1 MELVR
6 VGAVTLNQTP
16 LDWQGNQQRIS
27 KFIEQAKTERV
38 DVLCFPELAVSGYG
52 CEDSFLSLD
61 TSKNAL
67 MMLKQ
72 IATLSQNITAVIG
85 LPMIFKNRL
94 YNCVAV
100 IQNGKI
106 IGINPKR
113 LLAREGI
120 HYEPRWFQPWPFGV
134 SDWIDIGGSKVP
146 FGDQH
151 YQLGTFKL
159 AVEICEEAWAAQSS
173 SQDHV
178 NSGCELIL
186 NPSASHFS
194 LRKIRTRERLVSH
207 WSRALKAHYCYTNL
221 VGLEAGRIVYDGGSI
236 FAESGE
242 IVGRGP
248 RFVFGDGELTFRDLD
263 IDLARSLKLATES
276 YAEDNHVPSST
287 CVVASPVHSAENPEI
302 NQNFK
307 TTKNE
312 QLEGQ
317 EIENP
322 DQSQEKYLEFSR
334 AVSLGLFDYLRK
346 SSGRGFV
353 ISLSGGIDS
362 GVCAALVGHMVYE
375 AQRQLGYQ
383 GLREF
388 LPKVYASEVKD
399 PKSRSAWVAK
409 ILITLYQGTEQSS
422 AATRKA
428 ASQLATE
435 LGARHFDT
443 DVQDLVNLYEAKFEE
458 LISRQLDWQK
468 DDLLK
473 QNIQARTRAPL
484 SWMFANNF
492 EMLLI
497 NTSNRSEN
505 AVGYTT
511 MDGDSAGG
519 LAPIAG
525 IDKHFLSSYIMWL
538 ESQEVFGRHQI
549 KSFSTIRQ
557 LPPSAE
563 LRPLAEQQSDEK
575 DLMPYVWLE
584 HIERLFI
591 RERMS
596 LEQVER
602 SMKLEFPDAENDH
615 LSNSV
620 IKFYKLWRTSQWKR
634 ERMAPSFHLDDFSVD
649 PKGFCRF
656 PILSGDLSDKIDKK

>member
-16 LDWQGNQQRIS
+16 LDWQGNQQRII
-27 KFIEQAKTERV
+27 KFIEQAKNECV
-38 DVLCFPELAVSGYG
+38 DVLCFPELAITGYG
-52 CEDSFLSLD
+52 CEDSFLSID
-61 TSKNAL
+61 TSQNAKMIL
-67 MMLKQ
+67 EQ
-72 IATLSQNITAVIG
+72 IATLTQDITAVIG

-100 IQNGKI
+100 MQKGKI

-134 SDWIDIGGSKVP
+134 SDWIDIGGAKVP

-159 AVEICEEAWAAQSS
+159 AIEICEEAWAAQSS

-194 LRKIRTRERLVSH
+194 IRKIRTRERLVSH

-221 VGLEAGRIVYDGGSI
+221 VGLEAGSIVYDGGSI

-242 IVGRGP
+242 IIGRGP
-248 RFVFGDGELTFRDLD
+248 RFVFGDGELTFRDFD
-263 IDLARSLKLATES
+263 IDRARSLKLAAES
-276 YAEDNHVPSST
+276 FAEDNHVSRSV
-287 CVVASPVHSAENPEI
+287 CVAASPVHSAENPEVH
-302 NQNFK
+302 QSFK
-307 TTKNE
+307 TTKSE
-312 QLEGQ
+312 QLEDYDG
-317 EIENP
+317 ENF
-322 DQSQEKYLEFSR
+322 DQAQEKYLEFSH
-334 AVSLGLFDYLRK
+334 AVCLGLFDYLRK

-362 GVCAALVGHMVYE
+362 GVCAALVAHMVGE

-383 GLREF
+383 GLREL
-388 LPKVYASEVKD
+388 LPKVYGSEAKA
-399 PKSRSAWVAK
+399 PKATSDLVAK

-422 AATRKA
+422 SATRKA
-428 ASQLATE
+428 ASQLAKE

-458 LISRQLDWQK
+458 LISRQLSWQK

-473 QNIQARTRAPL
+473 QNIQARARVPL

-519 LAPIAG
+519 VAPIAG
-525 IDKHFLSSYIMWL
+525 ISKRFLMNYIKWL
-538 ESQEVFGRHQI
+538 GSQEIFGWHQI
-549 KSFSTIRQ
+549 KSFSAISK

-563 LRPLAEQQSDEK
+563 LRPLTAQQTDEK

-596 LEQVER
+596 LEQVVR
-602 SMKLEFPDAENDH
+602 SMKIEFSDADHNH

-656 PILSGDLSDKIDKK
+656 PILSGDLSDKIAKK